1 MTKPLLPKEI
11 NETEVEFQKRLKR
24 DAYRIE
30 YYKKNKEYLRTQSR
44 KQYYLKQYDVAAP
57 PTKRTYRILKHDIVP
72 LKKEQRVVTISF
84 T

>member
-1 MTKPLLPKEI
+1 MPKEI

-30 YYKKNKEYLRTQSR
+30 YYKKNKEYLRNQSR
-44 KQYYLKQYDVAAP
+44 KLYYLKQYDVAAP

-72 LKKEQRVVTISF
+72 LKKEKREVTISF